1 MEIASKL
8 HLVDWIILS
17 VTLVSIVA
25 YGTYV
30 TRKNA
35 NVTDYIKGGNDS
47 KWWTIGL
54 SVMATQASAITFLST
69 PGQAF
74 HSGMGFVQ
82 FYFGLPIAMVIICV
96 VFIPIYHKLKVYT
109 AYEFLEGRFD
119 LKTRSLAAIL
129 FLIQR
134 GLAAG
139 ITIFAPAIILSAVL
153 GWDLLT
159 LNIIIGFLVII
170 YTVSGGTKAVNVTQK
185 QQMII
190 IFIGMLIAFF
200 MIMSQLPENITF
212 TNALEIAGASNKM
225 EVLDFSFDL
234 SNRYT
239 VWTGILGGTFLML
252 SYFGT
257 DQSQVQRYLSGKS
270 VRESQLGLIFNG
282 LLKVPMQFF
291 ILLIGVMVFVF
302 YQFNASPLNFNPTVN
317 DAIANSKYISDYQ
330 QLEAEHIQI
339 ENTKKLLFI
348 DGFQLEE
355 KQQIQ
360 DLNERDLAIKA
371 KSKLIIDKI
380 DKENTL
386 DKIESNDKDYV
397 FIHFILNNLPRGL
410 IGLLLAVIL
419 SAAMSSTASELNA
432 LASTTAIDLYKRN
445 VKGEKSDAHYVT
457 ASKWFTLAWGIVAI
471 SIACVANLF
480 ENLIELVNIIGS
492 IFYGNVLG
500 IFLLAFFFK
509 KVNGNAVFK
518 AALITQVLICLI
530 FYFGIYNLEAQ
541 GLDPI
546 ISYLW
551 LNFIGCILVSFFSLL
566 FVFKSINMQ
575 SKLTLVITSLAIFKI
590 TYDILNDVSLNIIH
604 VVTLIILFFFL
615 GLFNFDKTT
624 INDK

>member
-8 HLVDWIILS
+8 HEIDWIILS
-17 VTLVSIVA
+17 ITLLFIVI

-30 TRKNA
+30 TRKNS
-35 NVTDYIKGGNDS
+35 NVTDYIKGGNDT

-96 VFIPIYHKLKVYT
+96 VFIHIYYKLKVYT

-119 LKTRSLAAIL
+119 LKTRTLTAIL

-159 LNIIIGFLVII
+159 LNIIIGVLVII

-185 QQMII
+185 QQMIV
-190 IFIGMLIAFF
+190 IFLGMLIAFF
-200 MIMSQLPENITF
+200 MILSQLPEEITF
-212 TNALEIAGASNKM
+212 TKALEIAGASGKM
-225 EVLDFSFDL
+225 QVLDFSFDL
-234 SNRYT
+234 NNRYT
-239 VWTGILGGTFLML
+239 VWTGFIGGTFLML

-291 ILLIGVMVFVF
+291 ILLVGVMVFVF
-302 YQFNASPLNFNPTVN
+302 YQFNSAPLNFNPKVK
-317 DAIANSKYISDYQ
+317 DEVANSVYAEQYKS
-330 QLEAEHIQI
+330 LETEHIEI
-339 ENTKKLLFI
+339 ENKKKILLA
-348 DGFQLEE
+348 DGFQDNERT
-355 KQQIQ
+355 QIQ
-360 DLNERDLAIKA
+360 ALNKRDLELKESARV
-371 KSKLIIDKI
+371 IIDKI
-380 DKENTL
+380 DETAIEKL
-386 DKIESNDKDYV
+386 ESNDKDYV

-432 LASTTAIDLYKRN
+432 LASTTAMDLYKRN
-445 VKGEKSDAHYVT
+445 IADNKSEEHFVK
-457 ASKWFTLAWGIVAI
+457 ASKWFTLAWGILAILVACI
-471 SIACVANLF
+471 ANLF
-480 ENLIELVNIIGS
+480 DNLIQLVNIIGS

-500 IFLLAFFFK
+500 IFLLAFFIKFIK
-509 KVNGNAVFK
+509 GNAVFI
-518 AALITQVLICLI
+518 AALITQIIIILVW
-530 FYFGIYNLEAQ
+530 Y
-541 GLDPI
+541 LDWLP
-546 ISYLW
+546 YLW
-551 LNFIGCILVSFFSLL
+551 LNLLGCA
-566 FVFKSINMQ
+566 
-575 SKLTLVITSLAIFKI
+575 LVITIATLIQLASSKPNK
-590 TYDILNDVSLNIIH
+590 ILNE
-604 VVTLIILFFFL
+604 
-615 GLFNFDKTT
+615 
-624 INDK
+624 